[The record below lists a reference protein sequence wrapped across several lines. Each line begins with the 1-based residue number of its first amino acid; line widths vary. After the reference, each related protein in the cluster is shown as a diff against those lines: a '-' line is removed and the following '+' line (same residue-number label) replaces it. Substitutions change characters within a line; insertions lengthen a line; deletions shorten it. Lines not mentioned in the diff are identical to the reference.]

1 MAAGKQKPEGDEEV
15 AALPPDDQQDSSV
28 KEHQLGAKEEHQAE
42 GVVTGEQAAAL
53 CRLRHFAFL
62 DHNPSIISSIFDKF
76 SATR

>member
-53 CRLRHFAFL
+53 CKPL